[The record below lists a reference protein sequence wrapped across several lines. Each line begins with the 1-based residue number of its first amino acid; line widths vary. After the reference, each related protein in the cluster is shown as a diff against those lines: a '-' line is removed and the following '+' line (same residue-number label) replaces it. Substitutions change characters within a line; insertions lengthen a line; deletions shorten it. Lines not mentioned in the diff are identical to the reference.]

1 VSDALLL
8 GLPVLL
14 VIAVIA
20 LVYARGRNSRP
31 TYRLSQPFTHEP
43 ILWSAVDEA
52 IPGVADGHGSHS
64 VNVGG
69 GASGHW

>member
-1 VSDALLL
+1 VSKALLH

-14 VIAVIA
+14 VIA
-20 LVYARGRNSRP
+20 LVVLLYARGRNNRP

-52 IPGVADGHGSHS
+52 IPSLADGHGSQTL
-64 VNVGG
+64 NVGG

>member
-1 VSDALLL
+1 MSKALLH

-14 VIAVIA
+14 VIALIA
-20 LVYARGRNSRP
+20 LVYVRGRNSRP

-43 ILWSAVDEA
+43 ILWSAVDEP
-52 IPGVADGHGSHS
+52 IPSLAAGHGSHTL
-64 VNVGG
+64 NIGG